1 MGCGNIPPIFRIICG
16 ICHAKTSRG
25 ASVCSLGF
33 TYWRASPFTFG
44 LGGRPFAPPHENGTE
59 SLFVEANK
67 MVGILILVENG
78 KTVVWNLVGRLTDAF
93 NVLIISKFEGSKTF
107 GNSFFVLRTS

>member
-1 MGCGNIPPIFRIICG
+1 MVRGNIPPVFREICV

-33 TYWRASPFTFG
+33 TFWRASPSTFG
-44 LGGRPFAPPHENGTE
+44 LGGRPFAPPHENGTA

-67 MVGILILVENG
+67 MVGFLNLVETD
-78 KTVVWNLVGRLTDAF
+78 KWAVLNLVGRLIGRFQRLDYW
-93 NVLIISKFEGSKTF
+93 
-107 GNSFFVLRTS
+107 